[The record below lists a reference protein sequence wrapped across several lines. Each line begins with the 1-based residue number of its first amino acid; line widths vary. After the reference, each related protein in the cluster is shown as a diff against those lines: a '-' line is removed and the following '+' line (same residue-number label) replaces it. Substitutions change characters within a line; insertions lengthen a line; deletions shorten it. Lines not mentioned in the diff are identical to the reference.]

1 MEVGQKI
8 KALRIDCGLTQ
19 EEFANK
25 IFVSRD
31 LISKWENGTRRPDYK
46 TVKKIAEIFSVT
58 EEEITEKNEILINE
72 LSDCIPENFN
82 IKNLNDAL
90 NEFLINI
97 SERDRCIFIRRYYY
111 MDEVEE
117 ISEKFGISA
126 NHIYTILMRTR
137 KKLRK
142 FLGKENGR

>member
-31 LISKWENGTRRPDYK
+31 LISKWENGTRKPDYK

-126 NHIYTILMRTR
+126 NHIYTILMRMR